1 MKKIISSLLI
11 LLLTVMGS
19 ACGGNKAEPFT
30 ANVSVNTEGHTIH
43 HAEIKIKGYGT
54 VTLALDE
61 TVAPIT
67 VKNFIDLAKSGYY
80 DGLTFIRVQQ
90 NFVIQGGEGKTSTPA
105 IKGEFA
111 SNGVENNLSHK
122 KGIISMARTNEKD
135 SASSQF
141 FIMLADNAG
150 LDGDYAAFG
159 WVTKGMN
166 IIEEVCADIPNN
178 AYLNYMGFLDE
189 RYQPV
194 IEKIT
199 ITD

>member
-19 ACGGNKAEPFT
+19 ACGKDKAEPFN

-43 HAEIKIKGYGT
+43 HTEIKIKGYGT

-67 VKNFIDLAKSGYY
+67 VKNFIDLAKIGYY

-90 NFVIQGGEGKTSTPA
+90 NFVIQGGEGKTSPPA

-141 FIMLADNAG
+141 FIMLADNTG

-166 IIEEVCADIPNN
+166 IIEEVCSDIPNN

>member
-1 MKKIISSLLI
+1 
-11 LLLTVMGS
+11 
-19 ACGGNKAEPFT
+19 
-30 ANVSVNTEGHTIH
+30 
-43 HAEIKIKGYGT
+43 
-54 VTLALDE
+54 
-61 TVAPIT
+61 
-67 VKNFIDLAKSGYY
+67 
-80 DGLTFIRVQQ
+80 
-90 NFVIQGGEGKTSTPA
+90 
-105 IKGEFA
+105 
-111 SNGVENNLSHK
+111 
-122 KGIISMARTNEKD
+122 MARTSEKD

-141 FIMLADNAG
+141 FIMLTDYTG